1 MGFNVAMDFHPWILG
16 TDHFQ
21 FPNFFFASMLPWIF
35 IHGYRHVY
43 AVIFSPPP
51 LLQCCHGFSS
61 MDTFQQLYFTRQD
74 CHASM
79 LPWIFIHGYS
89 CCFCL
94 GCICRSGFNVAMDF
108 HPWIRLRLSLRV
120 LLPPELQC
128 CHGFSSMD
136 TRNQYLETAS

>member
-1 MGFNVAMDFHPWILG
+1 
-16 TDHFQ
+16 
-21 FPNFFFASMLPWIF
+21 MLPWIF
-35 IHGYRHVY
+35 IHGYSEL
-43 AVIFSPPP
+43 ITFSFPISFLLQCCHGFSSMDTGMCMRSFSPPPP